1 MSTIAFFFVLKCVH
15 VYILCCARPFHTRD
29 CFYRAF
35 RQLFDLIP
43 FAKMIKGPIQTL
55 FTRVCAVTQNVCYIT
70 SKSLNLLDALNV
82 WARLEKFIHR
92 KRSDVKDSAA
102 NRRPRKTLSSAQ
114 KFETSISLKNTSF
127 VFWVFFNVMSPNSI
141 RNENT
146 KKMKKKKSQKQK
158 RVIFFPSMSLFIHWT
173 VLLTQH
179 EVIQFVFSHTNKDHN
194 FFCTTKWYH
203 LLKSEKNI
211 FNFKEDRMEL

>member
-1 MSTIAFFFVLKCVH
+1 MCIFYVVSSCSTLEF
-15 VYILCCARPFHTRD
+15 
-29 CFYRAF
+29 FYRAF

-127 VFWVFFNVMSPNSI
+127 VFWFFFLNVMSPNSI

-146 KKMKKKKSQKQK
+146 GKKMKKKKSQKQK

-179 EVIQFVFSHTNKDHN
+179 EVMQFVFSHTNKDHN
-194 FFCTTKWYH
+194 FLCTTKWYH
-203 LLKSEKNI
+203 LL
-211 FNFKEDRMEL
+211 

>member
-146 KKMKKKKSQKQK
+146 KKKNEKEEEPKTEES
-158 RVIFFPSMSLFIHWT
+158 
-173 VLLTQH
+173 
-179 EVIQFVFSHTNKDHN
+179 N
-194 FFCTTKWYH
+194 FFSFDVFVHSLNCSTDAAWSHAICFFTYKQRSQF
-203 LLKSEKNI
+203 LLHDKMISFVKVRKKY
-211 FNFKEDRMEL
+211 FQFQRR